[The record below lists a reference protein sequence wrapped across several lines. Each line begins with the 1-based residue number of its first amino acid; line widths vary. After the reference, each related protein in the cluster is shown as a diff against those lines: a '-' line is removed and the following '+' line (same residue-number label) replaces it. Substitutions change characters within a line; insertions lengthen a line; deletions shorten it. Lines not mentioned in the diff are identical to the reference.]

1 MAIVDMS
8 WHRMT
13 GAADQKVNNMGKS
26 WWCWIYRGPVRGD
39 KYAAGITCELPGG
52 KDDAGLMES
61 DLMLLFKD
69 LIDLA
74 HEDLS
79 KEEIQGAFLTA
90 LEDRVTNLGNCV
102 AVSKKK

>member
-1 MAIVDMS
+1 
-8 WHRMT
+8 
-13 GAADQKVNNMGKS
+13 
-26 WWCWIYRGPVRGD
+26 VRGD

-52 KDDAGLMES
+52 EDDAGLMES